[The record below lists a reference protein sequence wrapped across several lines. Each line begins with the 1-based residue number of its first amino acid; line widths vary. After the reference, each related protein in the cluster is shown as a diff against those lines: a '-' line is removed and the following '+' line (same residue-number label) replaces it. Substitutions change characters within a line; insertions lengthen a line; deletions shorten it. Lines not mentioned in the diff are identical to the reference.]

1 MGSDLWV
8 ADQMSELTELLERHC
23 RDEVT
28 ATMIPRLT
36 LTRWNEKTKPSSVVF
51 FPLLCVVARGRKRVM
66 LGNEV
71 FHYDPETYLIASAD
85 LPVCGEVVEAPYLGV
100 AMALDTRVLA
110 ELLLEIPPLKED
122 LAASRALAVSVLG
135 RDLLDP
141 LLRMLRLL
149 DCPEEIPVMAPLI
162 EREILFRLLQ
172 GPRGMMLRQLAL
184 PASQLSQ
191 ISRAI
196 HVIRDRYDEA
206 LRIED
211 LAQTAGMSTP
221 SFHRHFR
228 AVTTMSP
235 LQFQKQIRL
244 QHARRMLMKNQAD
257 AATVGFEVGYE
268 SPSQFSRE
276 YRRMFGEPPGRDKSK
291 ARLSVMESGGPHPGH
306 LHDQGV

>member
-1 MGSDLWV
+1 
-8 ADQMSELTELLERHC
+8 MSELTELLERHC

-28 ATMIPRLT
+28 ATVIPRLM
-36 LTRWNEKTKPSSVVF
+36 LTRWDEKTEPSAVVF

-66 LGNEV
+66 LGDQE
-71 FHYDPETYLIASAD
+71 FYYDPETYLIASAD
-85 LPVCGEVVEAPYLGV
+85 LPVCGEVIEAPYLGV

-110 ELLLEIPPLKED
+110 ELLLEMPPLKD
-122 LAASRALAVSVLG
+122 GLAASRALAVSVFG

-141 LLRMLRLL
+141 LLRLLRLL
-149 DCPEEIPVMAPLI
+149 DRPEEIPVMAPLI
-162 EREILFRLLQ
+162 EREILYRLLQ
-172 GPRGMMLRQLAL
+172 GPRGAMLRQLAL

-196 HVIRDRYDEA
+196 HLIRARYDEA

-211 LAQTAGMSTP
+211 LAQAAGMSAP

-244 QHARRMLMKNQAD
+244 QHARQMLLANQAD
-257 AATVGFEVGYE
+257 AASVGFEVGYE

-276 YRRMFGEPPGRDKSK
+276 YRRMFGEPPGRDKSR
-291 ARLSVMESGGPHPGH
+291 ARLSLMESGG
-306 LHDQGV
+306 